1 MNCRTTAVL
10 DHIVDGWDG
19 WPKGFHRLRTS
30 WWPFLKN
37 NGLVAN
43 LDALRMKLIM
53 NGKKMAYLVAGGFVA
68 TLAYF
73 GWTLTSRSAYESAAY
88 SVIQSDAPFEVR
100 GYPDLLLATTQ
111 MRFASRGNDG
121 SFSRLFSYISGANE
135 NNQKVPMTTPV
146 LMDAESEGKPGQ
158 MGFVVP
164 ASVVANGAPV
174 PSDGNVELRS
184 RNGGRF
190 AVIRFSGRLDDSTRE
205 DAELRLSQ
213 WMSTQGL
220 TPDGDA
226 ESAGYDPP
234 WTPGPWR
241 RNEVLIRL
249 K

>member
-1 MNCRTTAVL
+1 
-10 DHIVDGWDG
+10 
-19 WPKGFHRLRTS
+19 
-30 WWPFLKN
+30 
-37 NGLVAN
+37 
-43 LDALRMKLIM
+43 M
-53 NGKKMAYLVAGGFVA
+53 NGKKMAHLVAGSFIA
-68 TLAYF
+68 ILAYF

-88 SVIQSDAPFEVR
+88 SVIQSDAMFEVR
-100 GYPDLLLATTQ
+100 EYPDLLMATTE
-111 MRFASRGNDG
+111 MRFSTQGNDG

-135 NNQKVPMTTPV
+135 NNQKVAMTTPV
-146 LMDAESEGKPGQ
+146 FMDAESEGNPGQ

-190 AVIRFSGRLDDSTRE
+190 AVIRFNGRLDDSTRR
-205 DAELRLSQ
+205 DAEQRLSQ

-220 TPDGDA
+220 TADSDA

-241 RNEVLIRL
+241 RNELLIRL